1 MEILWNH
8 VMSSCIWVYCYI
20 LMVNFLTQKRLS
32 EQGRKAV
39 YSLFNKIQDGCYNI
53 ETLLSLFDTYVTCI
67 LNYGCEVWGY
77 HTAPDIEKIHLYF
90 LKRILKVR
98 KSTVNTMVYCEL
110 GRLPL
115 YVERQ
120 CKMVKYWTK
129 LLNTKNCILKGC
141 YDSR

>member
-1 MEILWNH
+1 
-8 VMSSCIWVYCYI
+8 
-20 LMVNFLTQKRLS
+20 LS
-32 EQGRKAV
+32 DQGRKEV
-39 YSLFNKIQDGCYNI
+39 FGLFNQIQDDCYNH
-53 ETLLSLFDTYVTCI
+53 ETLLPLFDTYVKCI